1 MEYSVNIIMADPAGN
16 RTAFITDPVP
26 ARLHAALGAAIV
38 ADEELDA
45 EQAGFI
51 TMPGPGH
58 PGHLQM
64 SGGEFCG
71 NASRSFGFLI
81 GMERQ
86 MQAGEKVII
95 TVSGARE
102 PLQVTLGE
110 EGAEA
115 RMPLPEKTGQ
125 IQIPGA
131 GIFPYVEFAGITHLI
146 LEDRETDSGLADRI
160 IDHLREYTD
169 WSAIGVMFLRGE
181 YLRPCVWVRELETRV
196 WERSCGS
203 GTLACAVWK
212 GRQEQEG
219 LFRLELTEPGGR
231 LYASILCRKGRIV
244 EAGIGG
250 PVRLEKPVI
259 RTYHLDSDA

>member
-26 ARLHAALGAAIV
+26 ARLHAALGAAVV

-71 NASRSFGFLI
+71 NASRSFGYLI
-81 GMERQ
+81 GRERQ
-86 MQAGEKVII
+86 MRSGEKVTI

-160 IDHLREYTD
+160 IDHLRKYTD
-169 WSAIGVMFLRGE
+169 WQAIGVMFLQGE
-181 YLRPCVWVRELETRV
+181 NLRPYVWVRELETRV

-231 LYASILCRKGRIV
+231 LYASVIRREGRIA

-259 RTYHLDSDA
+259 RTYHLNPDA

>member
-38 ADEELDA
+38 ADEGLDA

-71 NASRSFGFLI
+71 NASRSFGS
-81 GMERQ
+81 
-86 MQAGEKVII
+86 GEKVTI

-250 PVRLEKPVI
+250 PVRLGLPFVLI
-259 RTYHLDSDA
+259 ARFD

>member
-1 MEYSVNIIMADPAGN
+1 MADPAGN

-71 NASRSFGFLI
+71 NASRSFGYLI
-81 GMERQ
+81 GREWQ
-86 MQAGEKVII
+86 MQAGETVII
-95 TVSGARE
+95 TVSGAGE
-102 PLQVTLGE
+102 PLQVTLEE

-115 RMPLPEKTGQ
+115 CMPLPEKTGH
-125 IQIPGA
+125 IPIPGA
-131 GIFPYVEFAGITHLI
+131 GTFPFVEFSGITHLI
-146 LEDRETDSGLADRI
+146 LEDRETDPGLADRI
-160 IDHLREYTD
+160 IDHLRKYTA
-169 WSAIGVMFLRGE
+169 WQAIGVMFLQGE
-181 YLRPCVWVRELETRV
+181 SLRPYVWVRELETRV

-203 GTLACAVWK
+203 GTLACSVWK
-212 GRQEQEG
+212 SRLEQDG
-219 LFRLELTEPGGR
+219 MFRLELTEPGGR
-231 LYASILCRKGRIV
+231 LYASVIRREGRIA

-259 RTYHLDSDA
+259 RTYHLNPDA

>member
-26 ARLHAALGAAIV
+26 ARLHAALGAAVV

-51 TMPGPGH
+51 TMPGSGH

-81 GMERQ
+81 GRERQ

-95 TVSGARE
+95 TVSGAVE

-115 RMPLPEKTGQ
+115 GMPLPEKTGR
-125 IQIPGA
+125 IQVPGA
-131 GIFPYVEFAGITHLI
+131 GTFPFVEFTGITHLI
-146 LEDRETDSGLADRI
+146 LEDRETDPVLAERI
-160 IDHLREYTD
+160 IDYLRACTD
-169 WSAIGVMFLRGE
+169 WPAIGVMFLQGE
-181 YLRPCVWVRELETRV
+181 NLRPYVWVRELETRV

-203 GTLACAVWK
+203 GTLACVVWK
-212 GRQEQEG
+212 SPQELDG
-219 LFRLELTEPGGR
+219 MFRLELTEPGGR
-231 LYASILCRKGRIV
+231 LYARVISRKGRIA

-259 RTYHLDSDA
+259 RTYHLNPDA

>member
-26 ARLHAALGAAIV
+26 ARLHAALGAAIL

-71 NASRSFGFLI
+71 NASRSL
-81 GMERQ
+81 
-86 MQAGEKVII
+86 
-95 TVSGARE
+95 
-102 PLQVTLGE
+102 
-110 EGAEA
+110 GAEA
-115 RMPLPEKTGQ
+115 CMPLPEKTGR
-125 IQIPGA
+125 IQVPGA
-131 GIFPYVEFAGITHLI
+131 GTFPFVEFTGITHLI

-250 PVRLEKPVI
+250 PVRLEKSVI
-259 RTYHLDSDA
+259 RTYHLDPDA

>member
-26 ARLHAALGAAIV
+26 ARLQAALGAAIV

-71 NASRSFGFLI
+71 NASRSFGYLI
-81 GMERQ
+81 GRERQ
-86 MQAGEKVII
+86 MRTGEKGSI

-125 IQIPGA
+125 IQISGA
-131 GIFPYVEFAGITHLI
+131 GTFPYVEFAGITHLI

-160 IDHLREYTD
+160 IDHLR
-169 WSAIGVMFLRGE
+169 
-181 YLRPCVWVRELETRV
+181 
-196 WERSCGS
+196 
-203 GTLACAVWK
+203 
-212 GRQEQEG
+212 
-219 LFRLELTEPGGR
+219 
-231 LYASILCRKGRIV
+231 
-244 EAGIGG
+244 
-250 PVRLEKPVI
+250 
-259 RTYHLDSDA
+259 

>member
-38 ADEELDA
+38 ADEELEA

-51 TMPGPGH
+51 TMPSPGH

-86 MQAGEKVII
+86 MQAGETVII
-95 TVSGARE
+95 TVSGAGE

-115 RMPLPEKTGQ
+115 RMPLPQ
-125 IQIPGA
+125 LLSQ
-131 GIFPYVEFAGITHLI
+131 
-146 LEDRETDSGLADRI
+146 
-160 IDHLREYTD
+160 
-169 WSAIGVMFLRGE
+169 
-181 YLRPCVWVRELETRV
+181 TRV
-196 WERSCGS
+196 SS
-203 GTLACAVWK
+203 S
-212 GRQEQEG
+212 
-219 LFRLELTEPGGR
+219 LTQ
-231 LYASILCRKGRIV
+231 
-244 EAGIGG
+244 
-250 PVRLEKPVI
+250 
-259 RTYHLDSDA
+259 T